1 MFDGRNG
8 IERHGVAVAVANKK
22 LANVLRVRPVIA
34 FSLYIYLPC
43 SPEPIEVVDEK
54 SAHEC
59 LQRLINLG
67 QVDSLLQHFVA
78 IDVDEDLRNIRQ
90 KGGDQPGELGPF
102 ARGVE
107 KRLQILGKETD
118 VFARAILEYERES
131 TSRADTGNCRWRK
144 RERETFAQTR
154 EVFVQSRL
162 DRLILFLGFRSLTP
176 RLESDEEKGAVS
188 VLRETEQTEADDACR
203 VLHAWSFAQEIFN
216 FAASLIG
223 TLKRRRV
230 RQLQCKKNVALVFF
244 R

>member
-1 MFDGRNG
+1 MGRSIFVVAQSEFRARDLFDGRNG

-90 KGGDQPGELGPF
+90 KGRYQARELRAF
-102 ARGVE
+102 ACSIE
-107 KRLQILGKETD
+107 
-118 VFARAILEYERES
+118 ES
-131 TSRADTGNCRWRK
+131 
-144 RERETFAQTR
+144 F
-154 EVFVQSRL
+154 
-162 DRLILFLGFRSLTP
+162 
-176 RLESDEEKGAVS
+176 
-188 VLRETEQTEADDACR
+188 
-203 VLHAWSFAQEIFN
+203 
-216 FAASLIG
+216 
-223 TLKRRRV
+223 
-230 RQLQCKKNVALVFF
+230 
-244 R
+244 